1 MEGLKKIKQKISM
14 KNIPTAPHYNT
25 LNNLNFKVP
34 PKFLKKPYIIKKR
47 NSSFKSIKTENNSFI
62 SPPSKNF
69 NVKRHKRHKSFSI
82 INYSNILSKSTKLIS
97 LNKIVLNQSKIKK
110 KNENNFMRNLDEQ
123 NKNNIKEAS
132 IENINDLSKI
142 IKENIKDGIKEGF
155 QVYMNDLS
163 KSIKESTKNG
173 IKEGLQVY
181 MNDFKESMEN
191 GIIEIQ
197 NSVKNIKEGFSQF
210 QENFFN
216 YSTSQKDENGGKYI
230 IKIEDSNG
238 KKKEQEEN
246 KNIGKFFSSKGNNL
260 KDDSIKETE
269 KHQKSNYDDLK
280 KNILEKS
287 EKNDNSNDGNRK
299 RNHSHPK

>member
-47 NSSFKSIKTENNSFI
+47 NSSFKSIKTENNTFI

-69 NVKRHKRHKSFSI
+69 NIKRHKRHKSFSI

-97 LNKIVLNQSKIKK
+97 LNKILSNKSKIIKK

-142 IKENIKDGIKEGF
+142 IKENIKDGIKEGFQVYMNDLSKSIKENIKDGIKEGF

-238 KKKEQEEN
+238 KKKE
-246 KNIGKFFSSKGNNL
+246 
-260 KDDSIKETE
+260 TR
-269 KHQKSNYDDLK
+269 
-280 KNILEKS
+280 
-287 EKNDNSNDGNRK
+287 RK
-299 RNHSHPK
+299 